1 MKKTNTLPALLATV
15 ALAIPTANA
24 ATVLY
29 SSNFSGSSGTNL
41 NGTAVITS
49 GATLA
54 QHAQYGT
61 SATETWTASTLFK
74 ADGSFARGSGANNP
88 VNRASGT
95 LFFDPQNGYVYTLTM
110 TTNFAV
116 VAGVNDWF
124 ATGFF
129 MQDNYSAATQIANGA
144 TVWALTRP
152 GSTNVNGDQV
162 AHYNLAGGPNSP
174 AVAMLAED
182 ITAPSTITIVLDTTA
197 GTGNWSAS
205 YYAGAVS
212 VSNLLRTV
220 ADLNA
225 VDIDGVGIGV
235 SLDSATVSTGKFQSF
250 ELSVVPEP
258 SVSILCGLGGLALL
272 RRRR

>member
-1 MKKTNTLPALLATV
+1 MEKTYTLPALLATV

-54 QHAQYGT
+54 QHAQFGT

-74 ADGSFARGSGANNP
+74 ADGSFAHSGSVDTTNH
-88 VNRASGT
+88 RASGT

-110 TTNFAV
+110 TTNHSV
-116 VAGVNDWF
+116 ISSSNDWF

-129 MQDNYSAATQIANGA
+129 MQDNYSGAMQVANGA

-162 AHYNLAGGPNSP
+162 AHYNLAGGANLS
-174 AVAMLAED
+174 AVTMLAED
-182 ITAPSTITIVLDTTA
+182 ITAPSTITIVLDTTL

-235 SLDSATVSTGKFQSF
+235 GLDTSTVPSGRFQSF

-258 SVSILCGLGGLALL
+258 SAAILCGLGGLALL